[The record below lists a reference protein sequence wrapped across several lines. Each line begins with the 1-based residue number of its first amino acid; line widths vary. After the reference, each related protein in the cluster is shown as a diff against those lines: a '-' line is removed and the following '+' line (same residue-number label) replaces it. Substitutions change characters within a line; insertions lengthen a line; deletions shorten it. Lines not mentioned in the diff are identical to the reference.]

1 MAHRWRAAIVT
12 YSAAVSVKMNVLL
25 MAPAVLI
32 VLLKV
37 RPCVPCLI
45 IMRLNRWVSPD
56 ASAEGC
62 SSQNTAALEWVLCGR
77 AFLGVLGAL

>member
-1 MAHRWRAAIVT
+1 MERWRAAIVM

-37 RPCVPCLI
+37 
-45 IMRLNRWVSPD
+45 SS
-56 ASAEGC
+56 ASC
-62 SSQNTAALEWVLCGR
+62 CFPSTFSVI
-77 AFLGVLGAL
+77 